1 MNAVATI
8 HAQILEMDAKSIPYL
23 NQEQLKPRK
32 ALIEQLNELG
42 YTVGLGKG
50 HKVVLRQLP
59 EFNILPPVRDNF

>member
-1 MNAVATI
+1 MNAQAI
-8 HAQILEMDAKSIPYL
+8 HAQILEMDAKNIPY
-23 NQEQLKPRK
+23 NEATLKPRK